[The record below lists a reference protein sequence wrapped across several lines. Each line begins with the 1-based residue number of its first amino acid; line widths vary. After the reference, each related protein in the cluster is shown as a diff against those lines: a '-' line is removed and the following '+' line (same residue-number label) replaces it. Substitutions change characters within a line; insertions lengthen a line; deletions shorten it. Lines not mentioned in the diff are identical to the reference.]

1 MTKIIGLTG
10 GIGSGKTTVANYIKS
25 KGIPVYIADDE
36 AKRIMHSAEIIQSI
50 KNEFGI
56 VVFDNAVLNREKLA
70 HIVFNN
76 PEKLKVLNQII
87 HPAVKKHFD
96 NWLKDHQEFPYV
108 VKEAA
113 ILFESGSY
121 MDCDKIITVST
132 PLETRI
138 KRVLERDSTTREAV
152 LNRIQNQ
159 WTDAQRIAK
168 SDYVIYNNTVN
179 EAKEQVE
186 NILKL
191 LNNQ

>member
-50 KNEFGI
+50 KDEFGK
-56 VVFDNAVLNREKLA
+56 VVFDNTVLNREKLA